1 MFKPGESGNPNGR
14 KKGSENKVTKE
25 IREAYAN
32 LIHGNLDNIITW
44 LQQVADRDP
53 QKAIDLLIKL
63 SPFVLPKKT
72 EINTPE
78 DWQPINLVLPRNPN
92 ETSNPNP
99 TTQGEIKTDHQ
110 VDKTDN

>member
-1 MFKPGESGNPNGR
+1 MAF
-14 KKGSENKVTKE
+14 KKGDDPNRGHGRPPGTPNKVTAE

-32 LIHGNLDNIITW
+32 LIHGNLDNITQW
-44 LQQVADRDP
+44 LEQVAERDP

-78 DWQPINLVLPRNPN
+78 DWQPIKLVIPPKPEEPN
-92 ETSNPNP
+92 
-99 TTQGEIKTDHQ
+99 
-110 VDKTDN
+110 V